1 MDEIIFEGA
10 YIIFLTHLYFNK
22 TTYHLGFKLEE
33 LPKALFLD
41 SNFYS
46 LALSDQF
53 EFSTQEAKNIIIIA
67 AEISK
72 KCNLLIGS
80 GCWYV
85 LISKKK
91 DLFKVR
97 DDCLSKNTLDSQN
110 FHHGVQDIFK
120 YATKAQFSH

>member
-33 LPKALFLD
+33 LPNALFLD

-91 DLFKVR
+91 GSF
-97 DDCLSKNTLDSQN
+97 
-110 FHHGVQDIFK
+110 
-120 YATKAQFSH
+120 

>member
-72 KCNLLIGS
+72 KCNLLIWS

-91 DLFKVR
+91 GLPNLQLKNLLKVAK
-97 DDCLSKNTLDSQN
+97 SN
-110 FHHGVQDIFK
+110 
-120 YATKAQFSH
+120 